1 MLKIAGIDV
10 YYGRVKA
17 LDQISIHIPPGKI
30 VTLLGANGAGK
41 STTLR
46 AVSGLLP
53 AAKGRIEF
61 SGQTISGLPAEAIVS
76 MGIIHVPE
84 GRQIF
89 AHLTVEENLKIGLYT
104 RRDKYSFKSE
114 LESSLKYFP
123 SLATRLTQKGGTL
136 SGGEQQMLA
145 IARGL
150 MGKPRLLILDEP
162 SLGLAPKIVAD
173 IFNII
178 RKLNEEG
185 TTVLLV
191 EQNANM
197 ALKTADYAYVL
208 ETGRVVMEGEARLLL
223 KDDRIRRSY
232 LGGHGG

>member
-1 MLKIAGIDV
+1 MLDITGIDV
-10 YYGRVKA
+10 YYGRVRA
-17 LDQISIHIPPGKI
+17 LDGVSIHVPEGKI

-41 STTLR
+41 STTLK
-46 AVSGLLP
+46 AVSGILP
-53 AAKGRIEF
+53 VAQGEISF
-61 SGQTISGLPAEAIVS
+61 SGKPLNGVPAEEIVS
-76 MGIIHVPE
+76 LGVIHVPE

-89 AHLTVEENLKIGLYT
+89 AHLTVEENLRIGLYA
-104 RRDKYSFKSE
+104 RKDKWNFKTE
-114 LESSLKYFP
+114 LEHALNYFP
-123 SLATRLTQKGGTL
+123 ALATRLAQKGGTL

-150 MGKPRLLILDEP
+150 MGKPQLLILDEP

-173 IFNII
+173 IFTII
-178 RKLNEEG
+178 RRLNKEG

-208 ETGRVVMEGEARLLL
+208 ETGRVVMAGEASVLL

-232 LGGHGG
+232 LGGHG

>member
-1 MLKIAGIDV
+1 MLNITGIDV
-10 YYGRVKA
+10 YYGRVRA
-17 LDQISIHIPPGKI
+17 LDGVSIHVPEGKI

-41 STTLR
+41 STTLK
-46 AVSGLLP
+46 AVSGILP
-53 AAKGRIEF
+53 VAQGE
-61 SGQTISGLPAEAIVS
+61 ISFIGKPLNGVPAEEIVS
-76 MGIIHVPE
+76 LGVIHVPE

-89 AHLTVEENLKIGLYT
+89 AHLTVEENLRIGLYA
-104 RRDKYSFKSE
+104 RKDKWNFKTE
-114 LESSLKYFP
+114 LEHALNYFP
-123 SLATRLTQKGGTL
+123 ALATRLAQKGGTL

-173 IFNII
+173 IFTII
-178 RKLNEEG
+178 RRLNKEG

-208 ETGRVVMEGEARLLL
+208 EIGRVVMAGEASVLL

-232 LGGHGG
+232 LGGHG

>member
-1 MLKIAGIDV
+1 MLNITGIDV
-10 YYGRVKA
+10 YYGRVRA
-17 LDQISIHIPPGKI
+17 LDGVSIQVPEGKI

-41 STTLR
+41 STTLK
-46 AVSGLLP
+46 AVSGILP
-53 AAKGRIEF
+53 LAQGEISF
-61 SGQTISGLPAEAIVS
+61 SGKLLNGIPAEEIVS
-76 MGIIHVPE
+76 LGVIHVPE

-89 AHLTVEENLKIGLYT
+89 AHLTVEENLKIGLYA
-104 RRDKYSFKSE
+104 RKDNCNFKTE
-114 LESSLKYFP
+114 LEHALNYFP
-123 SLATRLTQKGGTL
+123 ALATRLAQKGGTL

-173 IFNII
+173 IFTII
-178 RKLNEEG
+178 RRLNKEG
-185 TTVLLV
+185 TTILLV

-208 ETGRVVMEGEARLLL
+208 ETGRVVMAGEASVLL

-232 LGGHGG
+232 LGGHG

>member
-1 MLKIAGIDV
+1 MLNISGIDV
-10 YYGRVKA
+10 YYGRVRA
-17 LDQISIHIPPGKI
+17 LEGVSVDVPAGKI

-41 STTLR
+41 STTLK
-46 AVSGLLP
+46 AVSGILP
-53 AAKGRIEF
+53 AAKG
-61 SGQTISGLPAEAIVS
+61 TIRFMGKPLTGMPAEEIVS
-76 MGIIHVPE
+76 MGVIHVPE

-89 AHLTVEENLKIGLYT
+89 AHLTVEENLKIGLYA
-104 RRDKYSFKSE
+104 RKDKYQFKSE
-114 LESSLKYFP
+114 LDYALNYFP
-123 SLATRLTQKGGTL
+123 ALATRMQQKGGTL

-173 IFNII
+173 IFTII
-178 RKLNEEG
+178 RRLNQEG

-208 ETGRVVMEGEARLLL
+208 ETGRVVMEGEAALLL
-223 KDDRIRRSY
+223 KDDSIRRSY

>member
-1 MLKIAGIDV
+1 MLKIASIDV

-17 LDQISIHIPPGKI
+17 LEGVSIQVPQGKI

-41 STTLR
+41 STTLK
-46 AVSGLLP
+46 A
-53 AAKGRIEF
+53 
-61 SGQTISGLPAEAIVS
+61 ISGILPVAQGEITFLGKPITGIPAEEIVS

-89 AHLTVEENLKIGLYT
+89 GHLTVEENLKIGLYA
-104 RRDKYSFKSE
+104 RKDKYSFKIE
-114 LESSLKYFP
+114 MEKALNYFP
-123 SLATRLTQKGGTL
+123 ALATRLSQKGGTL

-150 MGKPRLLILDEP
+150 MGNPRLLILDEP

-173 IFNII
+173 IFAII
-178 RKLNEEG
+178 RRLNQEG

-208 ETGRVVMEGEARLLL
+208 ETGRVVMAGEASVLL
-223 KDDRIRRSY
+223 KDDSIRKSY
-232 LGGHGG
+232 LGGHA

>member
-1 MLKIAGIDV
+1 MLNITGIDV
-10 YYGRVKA
+10 YYGRVRA
-17 LDQISIHIPPGKI
+17 LEAVSIHVPEGKI

-41 STTLR
+41 STVLK
-46 AVSGLLP
+46 AVSGIL
-53 AAKGRIEF
+53 AVARGDIRF
-61 SGQTISGLPAEAIVS
+61 SGKLLNDVPAEEIVS
-76 MGIIHVPE
+76 LGVIHVPE

-89 AHLTVEENLKIGLYT
+89 AHLTVEENLRIGLYA
-104 RRDKYSFKSE
+104 RKDRYHFKTE
-114 LESSLKYFP
+114 LEHSLNYFP
-123 SLATRLTQKGGTL
+123 ALATRLSQKGGTL

-150 MGKPRLLILDEP
+150 MGKPKLLILDEP

-173 IFNII
+173 IFTII
-178 RKLNEEG
+178 RRLNQEG

-197 ALKTADYAYVL
+197 ALKVADYAYVL
-208 ETGRVVMEGEARLLL
+208 ETGRVVMAGEASVLL

-232 LGGHGG
+232 LGGHG

>member
-1 MLKIAGIDV
+1 MLNISGIDV
-10 YYGRVKA
+10 YYGPLQA
-17 LDQISIHIPPGKI
+17 LYNVSIDIPPGKI

-41 STTLR
+41 STVLK

-53 AAKGRIEF
+53 CAKGE
-61 SGQTISGLPAEAIVS
+61 ISLEGTLIGTTAAEDIVS
-76 MGIIHVPE
+76 QGIVHIPE

-89 AHLTVEENLKIGLYT
+89 AHLTVEENLKIGLYG
-104 RRDKYSFKSE
+104 RRDKVDQKAE
-114 LESSLKYFP
+114 LARALSYFP
-123 SLATRLTQKGGTL
+123 ALTSRLDQKGGTL

-150 MGKPRLLILDEP
+150 MGKPRILLLDEP

-173 IFNII
+173 IFQII
-178 RKLNEEG
+178 RMLNKEG
-185 TTVLLV
+185 TTILLV

-208 ETGRVVMEGEARLLL
+208 ETGRVVMEGPAGEVLRNDTI
-223 KDDRIRRSY
+223 KQSY
-232 LGGHGG
+232 LGGH

>member
-1 MLKIAGIDV
+1 VLDITGIDV
-10 YYGRVKA
+10 YYGRVRA
-17 LDQISIHIPPGKI
+17 LDGVSIHVPEGKI

-41 STTLR
+41 STTLK
-46 AVSGLLP
+46 AVSGILP
-53 AAKGRIEF
+53 VAQGEISF
-61 SGQTISGLPAEAIVS
+61 SGKPLNGVPAEEIVS
-76 MGIIHVPE
+76 LGVIHVPE

-89 AHLTVEENLKIGLYT
+89 AHLTVEENLRIGLYA
-104 RRDKYSFKSE
+104 RKDKWNFKTE
-114 LESSLKYFP
+114 LEHALNYFP
-123 SLATRLTQKGGTL
+123 ALATRLAQKGGTL

-150 MGKPRLLILDEP
+150 MGKPQLLILDEP

-173 IFNII
+173 IFTII
-178 RKLNEEG
+178 RRLNKEG

-208 ETGRVVMEGEARLLL
+208 ETGRVVMAGEASVLL

-232 LGGHGG
+232 LGGHG

>member
-1 MLKIAGIDV
+1 V
-10 YYGRVKA
+10 RA
-17 LDQISIHIPPGKI
+17 LDAVSIHVPAGKI

-41 STTLR
+41 STTLK
-46 AVSGLLP
+46 A
-53 AAKGRIEF
+53 
-61 SGQTISGLPAEAIVS
+61 ISGILPVAQGEITFLGKAIHGIAAEEIVS
-76 MGIIHVPE
+76 MGVIHVPE

-89 AHLTVEENLKIGLYT
+89 GHLTVEENLKIGLYA
-104 RRDKYSFKSE
+104 RKDKYNFTFEMEKS
-114 LESSLKYFP
+114 LNYFP
-123 SLATRLTQKGGTL
+123 ALASHLAQKGGTL

-150 MGKPRLLILDEP
+150 MGRPQLLILDEP

-173 IFNII
+173 IFTII
-178 RKLNEEG
+178 RRLNKEG

-208 ETGRVVMEGEARLLL
+208 ETGRVVMEGEASVLL
-223 KDDRIRRSY
+223 KDDRIRKSY
-232 LGGHGG
+232 LGGHA